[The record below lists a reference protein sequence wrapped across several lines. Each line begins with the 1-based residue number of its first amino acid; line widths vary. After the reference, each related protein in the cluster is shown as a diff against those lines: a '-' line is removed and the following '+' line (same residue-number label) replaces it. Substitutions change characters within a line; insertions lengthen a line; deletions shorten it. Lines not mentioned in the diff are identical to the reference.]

1 MIVLGLIDR
10 LKIVTISDSMD
21 GLYNKVI
28 EKFLIY
34 KGKTQINQSLPIID
48 HLINKKV
55 KLNYYN

>member
-34 KGKTQINQSLPIID
+34 KGKTQIN
-48 HLINKKV
+48 
-55 KLNYYN
+55 